1 MEAPLASILSV
12 GLAYLLGGI
21 PFGLVLVLI
30 IKGVDI
36 RTLGSGNIG
45 ATNASR
51 AFAKRWRVPF
61 FAWVYLL
68 DFGKGFVPVFWL
80 ADLAHSGSAPLGLRV
95 LCGAAAIAG
104 HCYSPYLRLKGG
116 KGVATATGV
125 LAALEPLALLVAWT
139 VFGLTFW
146 FTRTVALGS
155 LALGVALALTVV
167 FSDVGTAF
175 AARWSVSVL
184 AITVAGFLFY
194 THRGNLRRL
203 LIEDHD
209 R

>member
-1 MEAPLASILSV
+1 
-12 GLAYLLGGI
+12 
-21 PFGLVLVLI
+21 
-30 IKGVDI
+30 
-36 RTLGSGNIG
+36 
-45 ATNASR
+45 
-51 AFAKRWRVPF
+51 
-61 FAWVYLL
+61 
-68 DFGKGFVPVFWL
+68 
-80 ADLAHSGSAPLGLRV
+80 
-95 LCGAAAIAG
+95 
-104 HCYSPYLRLKGG
+104 
-116 KGVATATGV
+116 V